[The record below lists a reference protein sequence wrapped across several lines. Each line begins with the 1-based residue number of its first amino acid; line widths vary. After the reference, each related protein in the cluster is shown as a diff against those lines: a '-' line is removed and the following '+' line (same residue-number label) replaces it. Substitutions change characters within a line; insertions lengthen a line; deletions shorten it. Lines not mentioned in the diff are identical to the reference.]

1 LEISTMPFAF
11 RHLML
16 ERPLAVLDL
25 ETTGVDVRNDRIVE
39 VAVLK
44 FAPDAEPVRYRRLI
58 NPGIPI
64 PAAASAIHG
73 ITDEVIA
80 EKRRFEVIAPR
91 LARLLADADL
101 AGFNVRRFDLPLLL
115 AEFRRAGVDL
125 PIAGRAVLDI
135 QQIYHKYE
143 PRDLAAAVAY
153 YCGRAHD
160 GAHAAMADVEATAAV
175 LDAQVGHYDEL
186 PETVADLSELLT
198 EVDVAGRFRCDAGV
212 VVFAFGKHLGRPL
225 EEVAR
230 DEPGYLRWMLG
241 QDFLDDVKELVEQ
254 ALATLS

>member
-1 LEISTMPFAF
+1 MPFAF
-11 RHLML
+11 RHLTL
-16 ERPLAVLDL
+16 DRPLAVLDL

-44 FAPDAEPVRYRRLI
+44 FAPDSEPVRYRRLI

-64 PAAASAIHG
+64 PAAAAAIHG

-80 EKRRFEVIAPR
+80 EKRRFEAIAPR
-91 LARLLADADL
+91 LAQLLADADL
-101 AGFNVRRFDLPLLL
+101 AGFNLRRFDLPLLL
-115 AEFRRAGVDL
+115 AELRRAEVDFPL
-125 PIAGRAVLDI
+125 AGRAVLDV
-135 QQIYHKYE
+135 QQIYHMYE
-143 PRDLAAAVAY
+143 PRDLASAVAH

-175 LDAQVGHYDEL
+175 LDAQVGRYDEL
-186 PETVADLSELLT
+186 PGTVAGLSELLT
-198 EVDVAGRFRCDAGV
+198 EVDVAGRFRCDGGV

-225 EEVAR
+225 DEVAGA
-230 DEPGYLRWMLG
+230 DPSYLRWMLG

-254 ALATLS
+254 ALASVS